1 MSKNQMFKHETCEKS
16 IKTLRGLNLGQLTL
30 YFNMFI
36 VKKIRIILSFFQM

>member
-30 YFNMFI
+30 YDLFL
-36 VKKIRIILSFFQM
+36 IIEQRNLLVNE